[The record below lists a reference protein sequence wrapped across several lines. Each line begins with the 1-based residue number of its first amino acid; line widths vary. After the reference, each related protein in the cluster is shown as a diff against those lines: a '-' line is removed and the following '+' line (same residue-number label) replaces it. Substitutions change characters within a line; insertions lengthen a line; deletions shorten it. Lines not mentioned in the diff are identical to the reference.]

1 MKVILRSDMADLGK
15 RGDIIDVAD
24 GYARNYLVPKGIA
37 IKASDGT
44 QAQAKAMRRARDLR
58 DAQDRSAAEEIA
70 TTLVSKVVTIT
81 ARAGSEG
88 KLFGS
93 VTAVDIASAVQS
105 QTGVEIDR
113 RKLELAE
120 PVKTLGTHV
129 VPVKLHTDVQFPI
142 TVEVVAE

>member
-1 MKVILRSDMADLGK
+1 MKVILRTDVVELGK

-37 IKASDGT
+37 FKASDGT

-58 DAQDRSAAEEIA
+58 DAQDRSAAEEVA

-93 VTAVDIASAVQS
+93 VTAVDIATAVHE

-129 VPVKLHTDVQFPI
+129 VPVKLHSDVQFPI
-142 TVEVVAE
+142 TVEVVAD

>member
-1 MKVILRSDMADLGK
+1 MKVILRTDVNELGK
-15 RGDIIDVAD
+15 RGDILDVAD

-81 ARAGSEG
+81 AKAGSEG

-93 VTAVDIASAVQS
+93 VTALDIASAVET
-105 QTGVEIDR
+105 QTEVGIDR
-113 RKLELAE
+113 RKLELTE
-120 PVKTLGTHV
+120 SIKTLGTHV
-129 VPVKLHTDVQFPI
+129 VSVKLHSDVQFPL
-142 TVEVVAE
+142 TVEVVPE